1 MSLTKS
7 VLLNI
12 TFEEVNQWDES
23 RLEDVMKEL
32 NIEKNDSWNKEA
44 MANEVLKE
52 IKSYKSLI
60 NDDIES
66 ANEEEFLIDK
76 VCLQIK

>member
-52 IKSYKSLI
+52 IKSHKSLI